1 MPIAVYS
8 IENVFRKDSFNSNT
22 MANMLS
28 ISFGVAIAAY
38 GETKFDSWGGYFP
51 FPFRF
56 RHFWDQFALCFA
68 LNLVV
73 FLLVGKTSTLTMN
86 VAGVVNDWL
95 LIAFLW
101 SVIKD
106 TMTLI
111 NLFGYGLAFLSVMN
125 YNHSKLQALK
135 AKEAQKKAQ

>member
-1 MPIAVYS
+1 MKLDRRLLPRS
-8 IENVFRKDSFNSNT
+8 SSHCKGHFQ
-22 MANMLS
+22 
-28 ISFGVAIAAY
+28 
-38 GETKFDSWGGYFP
+38 

-56 RHFWDQFALCFA
+56 RHFLDQFALCFA

-73 FLLVGKTSTLTMN
+73 FLLVGKTSALTMN
-86 VAGVVNDWL
+86 VARVVNDWL

-106 TMTLI
+106 TVTLI
-111 NLFGYGLAFLSVMN
+111 NLFGYGLAFLGVMY

-135 AKEAQKKAQ
+135 AKEAQKKAQQADEESGGY